1 MDSGSIVTFL
11 GEFQDHRRRRRTSAT
26 VGPRAALRAKEDSLQ
41 RFTML
46 VLMACWALGCGGG
59 EAEPA
64 APGTQATSGSN
75 APASAGVGRDEFLAA
90 LRPLTPEYFCGDQ
103 MYFRQCF
110 AVSAEDCQMLSL
122 VAYDACVRELYT
134 SIPPVLSTEE
144 EGAAVGEMIG
154 TCAGEAYEIG
164 LAENGLRYD
173 NAICNDPANWTQNE
187 AGVTER
193 LASR

>member
-1 MDSGSIVTFL
+1 M
-11 GEFQDHRRRRRTSAT
+11 
-26 VGPRAALRAKEDSLQ
+26 Q
-41 RFTML
+41 RFTFL
-46 VLMACWALGCGGG
+46 VLVVCWSVGCGGG
-59 EAEPA
+59 EPEPA
-64 APGTQATSGSN
+64 PATSQANTAGGN
-75 APASAGVGRDEFLAA
+75 APAGAGVSRDDFLAA

-110 AVSAEDCQMLSL
+110 AVSAEDCQMLAL
-122 VAYDACVRELYT
+122 VAYDACVRELYP

-154 TCAGEAYEIG
+154 TCAGEAYELG

-173 NAICNDPANWTQNE
+173 NAICNDAANWTRNE
-187 AGVTER
+187 TDATDR